1 MTPIS
6 QYHIFVRPNNEAKIH
21 SIDNIPLELFRP
33 TVCYADEFRMYNNS
47 TIDRKLLFLFL
58 FQQTTLYNRVM
69 AFCVT
74 EHSVL
79 AALQAIGREMSQ

>member
-1 MTPIS
+1 MTPFS
-6 QYHIFVRPNNEAKIH
+6 QYHIFVRLNNEAKIH

-79 AALQAIGREMSQ
+79 TALQAIGREMSQ